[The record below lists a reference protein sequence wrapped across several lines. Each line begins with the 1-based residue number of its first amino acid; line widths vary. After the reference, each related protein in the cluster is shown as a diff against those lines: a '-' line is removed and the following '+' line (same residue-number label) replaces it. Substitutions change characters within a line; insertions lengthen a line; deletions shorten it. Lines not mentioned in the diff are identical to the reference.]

1 VQIQLGWHV
10 ILLEDKRVAEP
21 PSFEDA
27 KPQLIAAIQRNKL
40 GEQIIE
46 LRKNTKLELNEDV
59 IKLKEEPAKAE
70 AAPAEPAKAAPAKK

>member
-1 VQIQLGWHV
+1 VQTQFGWPV

-27 KPQLIAAIQRNKL
+27 KPQLTAAIQRNKL

-46 LRKNTKLELNEDV
+46 LRKTTKLELNEDV
-59 IKLKEEPAKAE
+59 IKLKEEPAKP
-70 AAPAEPAKAAPAKK
+70 APAQK

>member
-27 KPQLIAAIQRNKL
+27 KPRLTAAIQRNKL

-46 LRKNTKLELNEDV
+46 LRKTTRLELNEDA
-59 IKLKEEPAKAE
+59 IKLKEEPAKP
-70 AAPAEPAKAAPAKK
+70 APAQK